1 MGNIYLVSAILCGV
15 ISQLIVKWRT
25 SLVFSMKSI
34 PDELVEKIIW
44 FIMNVLMDP
53 FIILSLVLTFMGG
66 VLWML
71 TLSKL
76 DISFAYPFTSL
87 GYVIVLISSYF
98 LFGEPVNMYK
108 IVGTVLVVA
117 GLIVSSRG

>member
-1 MGNIYLVSAILCGV
+1 
-15 ISQLIVKWRT
+15 
-25 SLVFSMKSI
+25 
-34 PDELVEKIIW
+34 
-44 FIMNVLMDP
+44 
-53 FIILSLVLTFMGG
+53 
-66 VLWML
+66 ML

-117 GLIVSSRG
+117 GLIVSSLG

>member
-98 LFGEPVNMYK
+98 LFGEQVNMYK